1 MGMTVWDLV
10 IEMNEIDSKINK
22 LQDDL
27 KKAAGEYDRNRISK
41 EIDGL
46 YSEFL
51 MKKHQLDRI
60 ELQEEYIWGDVY

>member
-51 MKKHQLDRI
+51 MKKHQLARI
-60 ELQEEYIWGDVY
+60 EL

>member
-51 MKKHQLDRI
+51 IKKHQLDRI
-60 ELQEEYIWGDVY
+60 EL